1 MSDAPNESSH
11 LNHPNRKAEVIDLD
25 GTWPADCQQRA
36 FVEGAK
42 WCMWHVDGWTL
53 YPEEVDQVEA
63 EAVRRYGNP
72 LSDQPRK
79 TDEQLDRMIQLTKDN
94 P

>member
-1 MSDAPNESSH
+1 M
-11 LNHPNRKAEVIDLD
+11 IDLD

-42 WCMWHVDGWTL
+42 WWQWQSTGFTMFPSERD
-53 YPEEVDQVEA
+53 EAEA

-72 LSDQPRK
+72 EK
-79 TDEQLDRMIQLTKDN
+79 EQST
-94 P
+94 